1 MHSEFPH
8 QVSFPIMGYKII
20 NGKARTDN
28 LYGTASYLG
37 NRIFI
42 TAGHS
47 VLNAKESEHMGVA
60 FRDNHNS
67 MSGYT
72 YVSFKDFEIF
82 EDLDL
87 ALVKLDNNNF
97 EAKAEKWT
105 LKNTNFL
112 ENVFTIGYPFGYS
125 SLEKELVVRGL
136 KGHIVTRRHFHG
148 FPSKP
153 LIYELSFHCP
163 RGVSGASLKD
173 AETSQVKGFII
184 GNSATE
190 ISVFKE
196 EEIIKSKNEKT
207 VYEKVETTKYGI
219 AITIAN
225 LIDKK
230 SRILGTTFRKYLMK
244 HNLLND

>member
-1 MHSEFPH
+1 MQTEFPH
-8 QVSFPIMGYKII
+8 QVSFPVMGYNII
-20 NGKARTDN
+20 DRKAKTDN

-47 VLNAKESEHMGVA
+47 ISNAKESKYMGLA

-67 MSGYT
+67 KSGYT
-72 YVSFKDFEIF
+72 YISIKDYEIF

-87 ALVKLDNNNF
+87 ALLRLDDDNF
-97 EAKAEKWT
+97 EATAEIWT
-105 LKNTNFL
+105 LKQTEFL
-112 ENVFTIGYPFGYS
+112 EDVFTIGYPFGYN

-136 KGHIVTRRHFHG
+136 KGHIVTRRHFHE
-148 FPSKP
+148 FEKKP

-163 RGVSGASLKD
+163 RGVSGASVKNI
-173 AETSQVKGFII
+173 ETNHIKGFII
-184 GNSATE
+184 GNASTE

-196 EEIIKSKNEKT
+196 TEITQDEKERT
-207 VYEKVETTKYGI
+207 VYEKVETTKYGV

-225 LIDKK
+225 LIDKNSK
-230 SRILGTTFRKYLMK
+230 ILNTTFRKYLK
-244 HNLLND
+244 KQNLLIE